1 MYQNEV
7 YMWSRFDSSSVD
19 VLLMWLFFQ
28 VIFFSVPKISLK
40 IFLMR
45 GKCSTPNHIPQT
57 LAFPLGEYRSYCL
70 VLAMSSNFG
79 GHTEHFV
86 CCILRYLGLPVSFK
100 KNFVTWVSYRLL
112 WSFGVLFSSFDIM
125 ILGKSLRVQFM
136 KTPSFGVYIKWL
148 QIKTNCLISWY
159 SGNTLVLYILAIFCL
174 YIPVSFFSMY

>member
-7 YMWSRFDSSSVD
+7 YMWSCFDSSSVD
-19 VLLMWLFFQ
+19 VLLMWLFFK
-28 VIFFSVPKISLK
+28 VIFFSAKDQSQDLSHARQVLYTKPYHRPSLFHLVS
-40 IFLMR
+40 IDHIAYSLPCPVILEGTLSILFVAFL
-45 GKCSTPNHIPQT
+45 GVWVFLS
-57 LAFPLGEYRSYCL
+57 
-70 VLAMSSNFG
+70 
-79 GHTEHFV
+79 
-86 CCILRYLGLPVSFK
+86 SFK
-100 KNFVTWVSYRLL
+100 VNFVTWVSYRLL

-174 YIPVSFFSMY
+174 YILVSSFSMS